1 MWTVPFGV
9 KLQVLD
15 LGECQVLGFSTF
27 WNIGFGVTRLQL
39 GICKIWV
46 VGRICTTLLET
57 VQLLVVS
64 VSLLSSSGKMWVG
77 CEKLLLP
84 FEGGLGLLSDAFLF
98 GFSVLSN
105 QYGLDVVLQVGERGW
120 NCTPC
125 LVV

>member
-1 MWTVPFGV
+1 M
-9 KLQVLD
+9 
-15 LGECQVLGFSTF
+15 
-27 WNIGFGVTRLQL
+27 
-39 GICKIWV
+39 
-46 VGRICTTLLET
+46 
-57 VQLLVVS
+57 
-64 VSLLSSSGKMWVG
+64 G

-125 LVV
+125 LGCVMWAGVGLVSWVL